1 MKEYGMGGGKP
12 KVAKKATPVK
22 VKQSTI
28 SAIKKTGMTKAL
40 GNITPAQRK
49 NAAYMTGLK
58 RMYGA
63 ARVNKALGNGNRA
76 VPVGGVMGTKR
87 AQVMTGPVR
96 STKKTTTRGSVG
108 AVQQALAAR
117 APKPRA
123 SKPTTPNT
131 RYAQSNP
138 KAQAAYKAKQA
149 QRAAR
154 VAKDPKKK
162 DFPSRSRA
170 Y

>member
-1 MKEYGMGGGKP
+1 MPTRVSKRQA
-12 KVAKKATPVK
+12 AKGPVK

-28 SAIKKTGMTKAL
+28 NAIKKTGMSKAL

-63 ARVNKALGNGNRA
+63 ARVNKALGSGNRA

-87 AQVMTGPVR
+87 AQVMAGPVR
-96 STKKTTTRGSVG
+96 STMKKTTTKSTPAKKTTPKKTTTRSTG

-117 APKPRA
+117 APKSKMFSNLGAGVSVPR
-123 SKPTTPNT
+123 N
-131 RYAQSNP
+131 Y
-138 KAQAAYKAKQA
+138 
-149 QRAAR
+149 
-154 VAKDPKKK
+154 KKK
-162 DFPSRSRA
+162 
-170 Y
+170 